1 MGMLTREDLLKKDVL
16 EIKRVDL
23 GEDDFVFVR
32 QMTGR
37 ERDKFEQSVFDQR
50 GDSVEKNLTDFR
62 AKLLVQTVCDE
73 AGERILHDDD
83 FELLSTNKAAA
94 TIEKIVDIARDL
106 NKISGKDEEE
116 LVKNLQIDR
125 TKDSGSDSA

>member
-94 TIEKIVDIARDL
+94 TIEKIVDVARDL